1 MLLDTALAQG
11 LQWLMDAMRLQ
22 PQKPLQIRTPKA
34 SSRAGAGLD
43 LPSGDARDLY
53 VDRRGGWI
61 LSTLILVWTLSAMS
75 SSACAM
81 SDPSPLAKETKMEE
95 EYAGL
100 REKMVVEQLEARDI
114 TQPEVLAAMRRVPR
128 HEFVP
133 EDYRAQSYEDHP
145 LPISLNQTISQP
157 YIVALM
163 TQLLALDSTDRVLE
177 VGTGSGYHAAVL
189 SQIAGEVY
197 SIEIIEELGQQAKKR
212 LNRLG
217 FDRVELRIGDG
228 YQGWA
233 EKGPFDAI
241 ILTAAPRE
249 IPRPLLKQLRVGG
262 RMIVPV
268 GDSVQVLE
276 LWTRTE
282 QGYSSQRI
290 TAVRFVPMTGQ
301 AQAQAQAQGD

>member
-1 MLLDTALAQG
+1 
-11 LQWLMDAMRLQ
+11 MRIKPHKP
-22 PQKPLQIRTPKA
+22 PQKRSSKA
-34 SSRAGAGLD
+34 ASYAGAGPD
-43 LPSGDARDLY
+43 RPSGDTRDLY
-53 VDRRGGWI
+53 ADRSVDRCVYRSVDRWAGLI
-61 LSTLILVWTLSAMS
+61 LSALIFVWTLLAMS

-81 SDPSPLAKETKMEE
+81 SDPGSPAEETKIEE
-95 EYAGL
+95 EYTGL

-128 HEFVP
+128 HEFVL

-145 LPISLNQTISQP
+145 LPISLDQTISQP

-177 VGTGSGYHAAVL
+177 VGTGSGYHAAVM
-189 SQIAGEVY
+189 SQVAGEVY
-197 SIEIIEELGQQAKKR
+197 SIEILEELGQQAKRR

-217 FDRVELRIGDG
+217 FDNVELRIGDG

-282 QGYSSQRI
+282 QGYSSERI

-301 AQAQAQAQGD
+301 AQTQAQGD